1 MDERY
6 HALLEKVWHCSII
19 SEKCAAA
26 CLASDRIG
34 QLVTCIRLS
43 LDCAETCMLLV
54 RSVKRQSVL
63 VPSLLRICDY
73 ICQLCADECGKH
85 EEDACQQC
93 AAACLLCSEA
103 CGKLIDGH

>member
-34 QLVTCIRLS
+34 HMHSPQLGLCRDMHAIGTFGKTAVGTRAVVTSYL
-43 LDCAETCMLLV
+43 
-54 RSVKRQSVL
+54 
-63 VPSLLRICDY
+63 
-73 ICQLCADECGKH
+73 
-85 EEDACQQC
+85 
-93 AAACLLCSEA
+93 
-103 CGKLIDGH
+103 